1 MLVLARKSGQK
12 ILFPTVGIT
21 VEVLAT
27 RGNMVRLGI
36 DAPRSVKVLREEIQD
51 HPSPEKF
58 AENVER
64 LSLRDLNHFVR
75 NRLHAASLGLHL
87 FQKQVAGGMIEVSK
101 DTLQRVL
108 SEFGSIEQEV
118 ARFAARP
125 PEQPESRPRALVVE
139 DDRNE
144 SELLAGFLRMS
155 GFDVDVAGD
164 GADALDY
171 LSQASEHGAPDVVL
185 LDMMMPRVDGPTTVN
200 RIRHNPAFA
209 ELPILAI
216 SGTSPQELGVP
227 TGQNGINRWF
237 PKPVNPEVLLREIQR
252 IVHCGAASET
262 APPSG

>member
-1 MLVLARKSGQK
+1 MLVLARRSGQK
-12 ILFPTVGIT
+12 VLFPSVGIT
-21 VEVLAT
+21 VEVLGA

-36 DAPRSVKVLREEIQD
+36 DAPRSVKVLRDEIQD
-51 HPSPEKF
+51 RPSTAKF

-108 SEFGSIEQEV
+108 AEFGSLEQEV
-118 ARFAARP
+118 GRFAARP
-125 PEQPESRPRALVVE
+125 PEQQECKPRALVVE

-171 LSQASEHGAPDVVL
+171 LSRTPEQAPPDVVL
-185 LDMMMPRVDGPTTVN
+185 LDMMMPRVDGPTTVD
-200 RIRHNPAFA
+200 RIRHNPALADLTIF
-209 ELPILAI
+209 AI
-216 SGTSPQELGVP
+216 SGTSPQELGVT
-227 TGQNGINRWF
+227 TGVGGINRWF

-252 IVHCGAASET
+252 VVHRGEAGPA
-262 APPSG
+262 